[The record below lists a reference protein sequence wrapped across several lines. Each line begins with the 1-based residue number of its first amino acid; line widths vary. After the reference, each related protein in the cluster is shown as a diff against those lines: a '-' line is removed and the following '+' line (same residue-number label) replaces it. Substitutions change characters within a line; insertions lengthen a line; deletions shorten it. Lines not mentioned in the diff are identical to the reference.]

1 MSRAAELNRRHFLAC
16 CSAMGLGSTLLPE
29 ALTIAA
35 QDAGRV
41 TLDVLEA
48 AQKIAGLARL
58 SLTEAELTRFAGQ
71 LTAILGYFQK
81 LAEVETAGVAPAS
94 HPPELR
100 SPLRRDEAAPFAA
113 PDQLVALSRGAAGE
127 LFRVPRVVE

>member
-1 MSRAAELNRRHFLAC
+1 MDLRE
-16 CSAMGLGSTLLPE
+16 
-29 ALTIAA
+29 
-35 QDAGRV
+35 
-41 TLDVLEA
+41 

-58 SLTEAELTRFAGQ
+58 TLTEAELTRFAGQ

-81 LAEVETAGVAPAS
+81 LAEVETEGVAPAS

-113 PDQLVALSRGAAGE
+113 PEALVALSRGAAGE